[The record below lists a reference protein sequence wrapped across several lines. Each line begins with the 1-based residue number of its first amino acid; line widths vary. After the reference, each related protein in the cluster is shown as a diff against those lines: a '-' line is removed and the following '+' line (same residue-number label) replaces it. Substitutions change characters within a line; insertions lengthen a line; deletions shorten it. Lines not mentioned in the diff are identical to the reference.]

1 MVGAEKLLGN
11 GDMLFMPQGI
21 SKPVRI
27 QGAFVSDEEIA
38 RVTSYIKGQYSEP
51 VSYDDQ
57 ITSDIEESV
66 KSIGK
71 NSVPAAEGQDEQDVY
86 FEEAGRLF
94 IEKDKATIGMLQ
106 RSLRIG
112 FNRASRLMDQL
123 YEFGVV
129 GPETGTKARKIL
141 MTMEQFEEMLRNQ

>member
-1 MVGAEKLLGN
+1 MT
-11 GDMLFMPQGI
+11 
-21 SKPVRI
+21 
-27 QGAFVSDEEIA
+27 AFVKRQYEE
-38 RVTSYIKGQYSEP
+38 QP
-51 VSYDDQ
+51 VSYDDK

-66 KSIGK
+66 KSLGK
-71 NSVPAAEGQDEQDVY
+71 GTSAGAESKDDIDVY

-123 YEFGVV
+123 YDFGVV

-141 MTMEQFEEMLRNQ
+141 MTMDQFEEMLRNR